1 MTMYT
6 VICMCVYIYIYLHT
20 HTFVGIRSFSTKIK
34 LGSGVA
40 RREKVYTF
48 SVFCAVLSVRRVL
61 CEIWGVN
68 IDTAKSLQVHFYQ
81 RSMKGSFGS
90 ISAKGG
96 TPAKLN
102 LRLLHSCRLTWKLRA
117 QIGQFNIEA
126 NSQNQR

>member
-6 VICMCVYIYIYLHT
+6 VICMCVYIYLHT

-48 SVFCAVLSVRRVL
+48 SVFCAVLSVMRVL